1 MLKIVVMNFK
11 VLVAG
16 CLVWMSMGLNAQNE
30 GLSPQ
35 IINIGDR
42 VGISLDGA
50 WRTIVDPFENGYYD
64 YRLQPLKKGYF
75 ADQQYNDRTR
85 LQEYDFNDDK
95 ILAVPGD
102 WNTQRPELYY
112 YEGTVWY
119 RKLFSFV
126 PEKGKRQFLY
136 FGAVNY
142 EAKVYLNGTLLGT
155 HVGGFTPFNFEVT
168 GKLKSGNNSVVVKVD
183 NRRKPDAVP
192 TVNADWWNYGGIT
205 RQVSLVS
212 VPASFIRDYMVQLDK
227 TNPKL
232 IKGWVQLDG
241 FNKSDQVQISIPELS
256 VKKTVLV
263 NETGYAAFDIPVKK
277 ITLWEPENPKLY
289 EVEIKSGSDITR
301 DRIGFRT
308 IETRGTDILLNGKKI
323 FCRGIS
329 VHEETAYYSGRA
341 FSEDHALTLL
351 NWAKDLGCNFVRLA
365 HYPHNENM
373 VRMAEKMGIL
383 VWSEIPVYWT
393 IHWDNKETYANAEAQ
408 LSDMITRDKNR
419 ANVII
424 WSIANETPLSD
435 SRLDFLT
442 RLANKTRELDNTRLV
457 SAAMEKEE
465 IAPNQMTVHDPLSEV
480 LDLISFNQYVGWYD
494 GNWEK
499 CDRVNW
505 SFDIK
510 KPVFI
515 SEFGGGARYGHHG
528 KETDMFTEEYLE
540 KLYEKSVDMLQ
551 RIDGLA
557 GTTPWIL
564 KDFRSPR
571 RHLPGIQDDFNRKG
585 LVSDKGERKKAFYV
599 MQKWYKE
606 IEKKWAEET
615 ARTKKSK

>member
-1 MLKIVVMNFK
+1 MDLK
-11 VLVAG
+11 LVTIA
-16 CLVWMSMGLNAQNE
+16 CLIWAFAEMNAQNQN
-30 GLSPQ
+30 LYPQ
-35 IINIGDR
+35 IINVNNR
-42 VGISLDGA
+42 EKISLDGA
-50 WRTIVDPFENGYYD
+50 WKSIVDPFENGYYD
-64 YRLQPLKKGYF
+64 YRLKPLKRGYF
-75 ADQQYNDRTR
+75 SDRDYIDRTR
-85 LQEYDFNDDK
+85 LQEYDFNNEQ
-95 ILAVPGD
+95 LLSVPGD

-112 YEGTVWY
+112 YEGTIWY
-119 RKLFSFV
+119 RKRFNFIPV
-126 PEKGKRQFLY
+126 TDKRHFLY

-142 EAKVYLNGTLLGT
+142 EAKVYLNGELVGT
-155 HVGGFTPFNFEVT
+155 HIGGFTPFNIEVT
-168 GKLKSGNNSVVVKVD
+168 GKLKPGENSVVVKVD
-183 NRRKPDAVP
+183 NRRRPDAVP
-192 TVNADWWNYGGIT
+192 TANADWWNYGGIT

-212 VPASFIRDYMVQLDK
+212 VPVSFIRDYMLQLDK

-241 FNKSDQVQISIPELS
+241 FDKNDQVQISIPELS

-289 EVEIKSGSDITR
+289 EVEIKSGSDITI

-308 IETRGTDILLNGKKI
+308 IETKGTDILLNGKKI

-351 NWAKDLGCNFVRLA
+351 SWAKELGCNFVRLA

-393 IHWDNKETYANAEAQ
+393 ILWDNKETYTNAEMQ

-424 WSIANETPLSD
+424 WSIANETPLSE
-435 SRLDFLT
+435 SRLTFLT
-442 RLANKTRELDNTRLV
+442 KLVNKTKEMDNTRLV
-457 SAAMEKEE
+457 AAAMEKEE
-465 IAPNQMTVHDPLSEV
+465 FAPNQLTVRDPLGEK
-480 LDLISFNQYVGWYD
+480 LDLLSFNQYVGWYD
-494 GNWEK
+494 GRWEK

-505 SFDIK
+505 SFEIK

-515 SEFGGGARYGHHG
+515 SEFGGGARYGYHG
-528 KETDMFTEEYLE
+528 KDTDMFTEEYME
-540 KLYEKSVDMLQ
+540 KLYEKSIEMLK

-571 RHLPGIQDDFNRKG
+571 RHLPDIQDGFNRKG
-585 LVSDKGERKKAFYV
+585 LISDKGERKKAFYV

-606 IEKKWAEET
+606 IEKEGLK
-615 ARTKKSK
+615 